1 MKALSKLIVTGCT
14 ALYLTSCAHTSE
26 VDQQKQAFQKLAEKR
41 VDAMEKIVTALEVR
55 ESQLLGQPKQELAQ
69 ALAYLRK
76 QTNVA
81 KDQLDKLDDAPK
93 ERWVEVKSAADKEL
107 FNMDTAYNSALSVF
121 AKY

>member
-1 MKALSKLIVTGCT
+1 MKKISKMLVTGC
-14 ALYLTSCAHTSE
+14 AGLLFAACAHMSE

-41 VDAMEKIVTALEVR
+41 VDAMEKIVAALEVR
-55 ESQLLGQPKQELAQ
+55 ETQLLGQPKEELAQ

-81 KDQLDKLDDAPK
+81 KDQLDKLDDASK
-93 ERWVEVKSAADKEL
+93 DRWVEAKSAADKEL

>member
-1 MKALSKLIVTGCT
+1 MKTLSKLLVTGCA
-14 ALYLTSCAHTSE
+14 ALYLTACAHTSE

-41 VDAMEKIVTALEVR
+41 VDAMEKIVAALEVR
-55 ESQLLGQPKQELAQ
+55 ETQLLGQPKEELAQ

-81 KDQLDKLDDAPK
+81 KDQLDKLDDASK
-93 ERWVEVKSAADKEL
+93 DRWVEVKSAVDKEL

>member
-1 MKALSKLIVTGCT
+1 MKAITKLFVTGCT

-41 VDAMEKIVTALEVR
+41 VDAMEKIVAALEVR
-55 ESQLLGQPKQELAQ
+55 ETQLLGQPKQELAQ

-76 QTNVA
+76 QTSVA
-81 KDQLDKLDDAPK
+81 KNQLDKLDDASK
-93 ERWVEVKSAADKEL
+93 ERWVEVKSGVDKEL

-121 AKY
+121 TKY

>member
-1 MKALSKLIVTGCT
+1 MKTLSKLLVTGCAALFFT
-14 ALYLTSCAHTSE
+14 ACAHTSE

-41 VDAMEKIVTALEVR
+41 VDAMEKIVAALEVR
-55 ESQLLGQPKQELAQ
+55 ETQLLGQPKEELAQ

-81 KDQLDKLDDAPK
+81 KDQLDKLDDASK
-93 ERWVEVKSAADKEL
+93 DRWVEVKSAVDKEL